1 MKKTLLAAAL
11 ALGFTGVAQAE
22 TSVTLY
28 GLIDAGFGWH
38 QSKGEVRNTTT
49 GATQTVKS
57 TRTGLHDGTQNGQS
71 GSRFGLRGTED
82 LGNGLRAEFTLE
94 QGFNIGSGG
103 FQQHGTGM
111 DRQFSRQA
119 WIGLASDS
127 WGSLRFGRQHNV
139 GTDFL
144 LGMIDPFGGGFGLAN
159 GGQAFAAINT
169 NRMDNTVKYVTP
181 NFSGFQF
188 GVAYSFNTNGGQ
200 SATHEELRNPN
211 VRAFSTGLRYANGPL
226 GVALSYD
233 QKQNSRASE
242 PTTVLGVPV
251 PRQNNAGESVTVK
264 QWVLGASYDFE
275 VVKLSGAFGQLRD
288 GAYASAGLG
297 PDSSLNY
304 LDSTGNW
311 AATGNRIGEFD
322 KGFKA
327 NSYLVGLSAPLGAG
341 NLMVSWGMIDPRSD
355 PDRFTG
361 GEASLEKQHTYA
373 LGYTY
378 DLSKRTNVYAY
389 GAYQKNAGLVD
400 DAKKSTVAVGL
411 RHRF

>member
-28 GLIDAGFGWH
+28 GLIDAGFGYH
-38 QSKGEVRNTTT
+38 QAKGKVTDGTT
-49 GATQTVKS
+49 TQTVKA

-94 QGFNIGSGG
+94 QGFNIGSGE
-103 FQQHGTGM
+103 FQQHGTGKN
-111 DRQFSRQA
+111 RQFSRQA
-119 WIGLASDS
+119 WVGLAGDS

-144 LGMIDPFGGGFGLAN
+144 TGMIDPFGGGFGLAN
-159 GGQAFAAINT
+159 GAQIFQSINT

-188 GVAYSFNTNGGQ
+188 GLAYSFNHNGAQ
-200 SATHEELRNPN
+200 SWKHEEERNKN
-211 VRAFSTGLRYANGPL
+211 IRAISTGIRYANGPL
-226 GVALSYD
+226 AVGLSYD
-233 QKQNSRASE
+233 QKKQDTA
-242 PTTVLGVPV
+242 TDATDT
-251 PRQNNAGESVTVK
+251 SVR
-264 QWVLGASYDFE
+264 QWVLGAAYDFE
-275 VVKLSGAFGQLRD
+275 VVKLSAAFGQTRNGTFRGD
-288 GAYASAGLG
+288 AEPNSA
-297 PDSSLNY
+297 LNY
-304 LDSTGNW
+304 GDTWKVGTTTERSTW
-311 AATGNRIGEFD
+311 EATGNSVYQFD
-322 KGFKA
+322 KGFKS
-327 NSYLVGLSAPLGAG
+327 NSYLVGLSAPVGAG
-341 NLMVSWGMIDPRSD
+341 TVMLSWAMMDPRSD
-355 PDRFTG
+355 PDRFAAG
-361 GEASLEKQHTYA
+361 SPDLEKQTQYA

-389 GAYQKNAGLVD
+389 GAYMDNVNFID
-400 DAKKSTVAVGL
+400 DNKSTSIAIGL